1 MYDPA
6 NAEILTIEV
15 AGELP
20 FQAHKLSIREHVA
33 PENKPVAAERVEV
46 DHSRLLDAAAKAKQ
60 KRDLTRNRAISY
72 MPAILDFSDKIHRL
86 FPGQYTLSVALHL
99 SNSFCSAGRRNRTF
113 YKFI

>member
-6 NAEILTIEV
+6 NAENLTIEV

-33 PENKPVAAERVEV
+33 PENKTVATDRVEV
-46 DHSRLLDAAAKAKQ
+46 NHSRLLDAAVKAKQ

-72 MPAILDFSDKIHRL
+72 
-86 FPGQYTLSVALHL
+86 
-99 SNSFCSAGRRNRTF
+99 TF
-113 YKFI
+113 ENTKE